1 MGSVGEVLR
10 CDQHE
15 ATRSFRVKIKDKEQV
30 TNNKHNN
37 TNKEQKQR
45 TTRTQNTIKNKEKQV
60 QETKPENK
68 RQDR

>member
-1 MGSVGEVLR
+1 MRRTEEVWHG
-10 CDQHE
+10 DQHE
-15 ATRSFRVKIKDKEQV
+15 AIRSLRDEIKDKEQA
-30 TNNKHNN
+30 TNNKQTN
-37 TNKEQKQR
+37 TSKEQTQG